1 MASAS
6 AGSRMMQIVR
16 KHVPSIRFPNRTK
29 PKCEAG
35 PSSQVKT
42 PEISPTLRAISRGTS
57 AHRSPTASAFSS
69 SLKDEDV
76 NNYAS
81 LPARYRRRPLSQ
93 EEIEYIEAK
102 PGKHERRARQKR
114 AKKIAPQAKPA
125 KHG

>member
-6 AGSRMMQIVR
+6 AGSKMMQIVR

-29 PKCEAG
+29 PKSDAG
-35 PSSQVKT
+35 PSSHMKT

-57 AHRSPTASAFSS
+57 AHRSPTASTFSS

-93 EEIEYIEAK
+93 EEIEYIERGG
-102 PGKHERRARQKR
+102 PD
-114 AKKIAPQAKPA
+114 
-125 KHG
+125 